1 MSWKKD
7 TNSQSEIEFT
17 NIPSLLPADY
27 FVISK
32 TQTLIKIGYFLRETV
47 NGSKLM
53 IEIHLQLDSHYS
65 LHVMG
70 KEINLEKIGI
80 QNNYSMTSESI
91 KLLFEIIAQ
100 LRYCFGVTTLSKHN
114 LPYFEEHVCIGGD
127 ENSGKIYYRSKT
139 CAKVLSFKNSNSASS
154 CCINCKKLKTRIL
167 LKEPIC
173 DINEEDNN
181 DTSSTSF
188 SDNDV
193 MLGKS
198 DHNDLSEILKT
209 IFPECPF
216 KMQTF
221 LMSQKWL

>member
-1 MSWKKD
+1 M
-7 TNSQSEIEFT
+7 
-17 NIPSLLPADY
+17 
-27 FVISK
+27 
-32 TQTLIKIGYFLRETV
+32 
-47 NGSKLM
+47 
-53 IEIHLQLDSHYS
+53 
-65 LHVMG
+65 
-70 KEINLEKIGI
+70 
-80 QNNYSMTSESI
+80 
-91 KLLFEIIAQ
+91 
-100 LRYCFGVTTLSKHN
+100 
-114 LPYFEEHVCIGGD
+114 
-127 ENSGKIYYRSKT
+127 
-139 CAKVLSFKNSNSASS
+139 
-154 CCINCKKLKTRIL
+154 

-193 MLGKS
+193 MLGES